1 MLDPATVAV
10 MVLDCPPVS
19 EAEVGDT
26 EMVTGVGTSDMAV
39 LADLLES
46 AALVA
51 FTVTVC
57 ADEIVAGAV

>member
-1 MLDPATVAV
+1 

-26 EMVTGVGTSDMAV
+26 EMVTTGAGGTSEIVA
-39 LADLLES
+39 LADLVVS

-51 FTVTVC
+51 FTV
-57 ADEIVAGAV
+57 IV